1 MKAKPAS
8 DTPVCRNRMAGF
20 RYEIIE
26 KFECGLVLV
35 GSEVK
40 SLRARTASI
49 EEAYARIDNGELWL
63 IGAHIPPY
71 AHASTFNHEPT
82 NRRKLLVHAR
92 EIRKLTPKVEQKGLT
107 LVPLSVY
114 FNERGKAKI
123 MVALCRG
130 KSTSDKRE
138 TLKKREAKREMDRE
152 ARRR

>member
-1 MKAKPAS
+1 MKGKQPS
-8 DTPVCRNRMAGF
+8 DTTVCRNRKAGF

-63 IGAHIPPY
+63 VGAHIPPY
-71 AHASTFNHEPT
+71 SHATAFNHDPT
-82 NRRKLLVHAR
+82 GKRKLLVHSR

-107 LVPLSVY
+107 LVPLLVY
-114 FNERGKAKI
+114 FNERGKAKVQ
-123 MVALCRG
+123 VALCRG

-138 TLKKREAKREMDRE
+138 TIKKREAKREMDRE